1 MKEDETT
8 TVVAS
13 TTTSSDKSFD
23 SVVVHPLVLLSVVD
37 HYKRVDEVRAR
48 FFFLP
53 MRSLRVFSLFG
64 FSMRGFV
71 ARASKSDW
79 FCALVLRSLSLV
91 PSLSRVRVFIV
102 ETHIARVLSLSLSLS
117 FQKGDEDDDD
127 DDDDDEN
134 INPRRVVGVLL
145 GSTSNNRLDITS
157 SFAVPFEEDPQDS
170 SIWFL
175 DHAYAEQMYRMHS
188 RIHAKEKVVG
198 WYSTGPKIREND
210 LDIGEL
216 FEKYCADPVL
226 VIVNLSPTADDA
238 PTSAYR
244 AVLDVKEDGT
254 MTQKEQKTHEHVPCT
269 IEASDPEAIGVE
281 HLLRDVKDATVSTL
295 STQVKE
301 KARALRGLETRL
313 KEIKKYME
321 LVLDDKLPVNQEIL
335 GELQNAFNGL
345 PNLNLE
351 SYVKAFAVETNDAQL
366 VIYLGAL
373 IRTVIALHD
382 LINNKMEQK
391 ERERVSD
398 MQDAEGNASGEDA
411 TKKKEEEEKEGGK
424 ENDKSV
430 SNKN

>member
-1 MKEDETT
+1 MTAEEDHRDDNDDFDDRGRRKSGVGNTK
-8 TVVAS
+8 
-13 TTTSSDKSFD
+13 TTSTSSF
-23 SVVVHPLVLLSVVD
+23 SQVVVHPLVLLSVVD
-37 HYKRVDEVRAR
+37 HFKRVDDE
-48 FFFLP
+48 
-53 MRSLRVFSLFG
+53 
-64 FSMRGFV
+64 
-71 ARASKSDW
+71 D
-79 FCALVLRSLSLV
+79 
-91 PSLSRVRVFIV
+91 
-102 ETHIARVLSLSLSLS
+102 EEEEEE
-117 FQKGDEDDDD
+117 EDDDQ
-127 DDDDDEN
+127 
-134 INPRRVVGVLL
+134 RRKRVVGVLL
-145 GSTSNNRLDITS
+145 GSVTNGRLDVTS
-157 SFAVPFEEDPQDS
+157 SFAVPFEEDPADA

-238 PTSAYR
+238 PTRAYR

-254 MTQKEQKTHEHVPCT
+254 MTQKEQKTYEHVSCT

-295 STQVKE
+295 TTQVKE

-321 LVLDDKLPVNQEIL
+321 LVLNDQLPVNQEIL

-366 VIYLGAL
+366 VIYLGSL
-373 IRTVIALHD
+373 IRTVVALHD

-398 MQDAEGNASGEDA
+398 MNDAEVANDA
-411 TKKKEEEEKEGGK
+411 MKKKKGKDEESANNK
-424 ENDKSV
+424 ENDKNE
-430 SNKN
+430 SNKKDSSMKK

>member
-1 MKEDETT
+1 MTAEEDHRDDDGFDDDFDDDRGRRKSGVGNTKTT
-8 TVVAS
+8 T
-13 TTTSSDKSFD
+13 TTTTASSSSSSF
-23 SVVVHPLVLLSVVD
+23 SQVVVHPLVLLSVVD
-37 HYKRVDEVRAR
+37 HFKRVDDE
-48 FFFLP
+48 
-53 MRSLRVFSLFG
+53 
-64 FSMRGFV
+64 
-71 ARASKSDW
+71 D
-79 FCALVLRSLSLV
+79 
-91 PSLSRVRVFIV
+91 
-102 ETHIARVLSLSLSLS
+102 EEE
-117 FQKGDEDDDD
+117 DEDDEEEDD
-127 DDDDDEN
+127 Q
-134 INPRRVVGVLL
+134 RRKRVVGVLL
-145 GSTSNNRLDITS
+145 GSVTNGRLDVTS
-157 SFAVPFEEDPQDS
+157 SFAVPFEEDPADA

-238 PTSAYR
+238 PTRAYR

-254 MTQKEQKTHEHVPCT
+254 MTQKEQKTYEHVSCT

-295 STQVKE
+295 TTQVKE

-321 LVLDDKLPVNQEIL
+321 LVLNDQLPVNQEIL

-366 VIYLGAL
+366 VIYLGSL
-373 IRTVIALHD
+373 IRTVVALHD

-398 MQDAEGNASGEDA
+398 MNDAEVANDA
-411 TKKKEEEEKEGGK
+411 MKKKKGKDEESANNK
-424 ENDKSV
+424 ENDKNE
-430 SNKN
+430 SNKKDSSMKK

>member
-1 MKEDETT
+1 MMMM
-8 TVVAS
+8 S
-13 TTTSSDKSFD
+13 ISLSSS
-23 SVVVHPLVLLSVVD
+23 LSLCVCVCSL
-37 HYKRVDEVRAR
+37 KRDVFIDD
-48 FFFLP
+48 
-53 MRSLRVFSLFG
+53 VFSLF
-64 FSMRGFV
+64 F
-71 ARASKSDW
+71 
-79 FCALVLRSLSLV
+79 LLNVL
-91 PSLSRVRVFIV
+91 
-102 ETHIARVLSLSLSLS
+102 THANIIIN
-117 FQKGDEDDDD
+117 QGDEDDDQEDEDED
-127 DDDDDEN
+127 DSN
-134 INPRRVVGVLL
+134 QQAKRRVVGVLL
-145 GSTSNNRLDITS
+145 GSVANDRLDITS
-157 SFAVPFEEDPQDS
+157 SFAVPFEEDPSDA
-170 SIWFL
+170 SIWFF

-238 PTSAYR
+238 PTNAYR

-254 MTQKEQKTHEHVPCT
+254 MTQKAQKTHEHVPCT

-321 LVLDDKLPVNQEIL
+321 LVLSDQLPVNQEIL

-373 IRTVIALHD
+373 IRTVVALHD

-398 MQDAEGNASGEDA
+398 MHDAEDTVDGGVGADEDA
-411 TKKKEEEEKEGGK
+411 MKKKKEEEEKESNDK

-430 SNKN
+430 SNKKK

>member
-1 MKEDETT
+1 MHTC
-8 TVVAS
+8 VCSCVARC
-13 TTTSSDKSFD
+13 
-23 SVVVHPLVLLSVVD
+23 VVVSRFLFSLV
-37 HYKRVDEVRAR
+37 
-48 FFFLP
+48 F
-53 MRSLRVFSLFG
+53 LRVVETHSYSF
-64 FSMRGFV
+64 
-71 ARASKSDW
+71 
-79 FCALVLRSLSLV
+79 SLSLIS
-91 PSLSRVRVFIV
+91 P
-102 ETHIARVLSLSLSLS
+102 
-117 FQKGDEDDDD
+117 KGDEDDDD
-127 DDDDDEN
+127 EDDEDEN

-157 SFAVPFEEDPQDS
+157 SFAVPIEEDPQDS

-398 MQDAEGNASGEDA
+398 MHDAEGSGSGEDA